1 MKKKKSFILMLVF
14 LLITS
19 ASLSFGTYKV
29 KAVTQFNV
37 TNSYP
42 VNNGS
47 KAPIIG
53 FIAFQFNSAVNID
66 STKDILGDCT
76 IKNYIVKQETTDN
89 VLMLYYNNLNYN
101 TNYTVKLNAA
111 ALKDSNGV
119 QLSGD
124 YNLTFTTGAEY
135 ERLSGPSRYET
146 SVEIAKFGGNHADY
160 VVLATGE
167 DFPDALC
174 AVPLATKYGAP
185 ILLTNKNE
193 LPSAVQSEITSLN
206 PKEIFIVGGIGV
218 ISDNVKNV
226 LQSQGIKVTRISGN
240 DRYETSLAIAQNVN
254 GPTNSEA
261 FIVTGNDYPDALSI
275 ASYAG
280 NKHIPILLTD
290 KNQLPTSVKNYIS
303 SEGITKTYVIGGPG
317 VVSDNVLSTLPN
329 ADRVAGN
336 NRYETNME
344 VLSNFPFFY
353 GETYFATGQS
363 FADALSGAA
372 LAGTLNNP
380 IILVDSSMPDD
391 VASAIRNNKDI
402 MKMKRILGGTGAVP
416 DSIINRILK

>member
-19 ASLSFGTYKV
+19 ISLSFGTYKA
-29 KAVTQFNV
+29 KAATQFNV

-42 VNNGS
+42 VNNSG
-47 KAPIIG
+47 KVPISG
-53 FIAFQFNSAVNID
+53 FIAFQFNSTVNID
-66 STKDILGDCT
+66 STKDLLGDCT
-76 IKNYIVKQETTDN
+76 IRNYIVDKETTDN
-89 VLMLYYNNLNYN
+89 VLMIYYNNLNYN
-101 TNYTVKLNAA
+101 SNYTVKLNAA

-124 YNLTFTTGAEY
+124 YDLAFTTGAEY

-146 SVEIAKFGGNHADY
+146 SVAIAKYGGNHADY

-174 AVPLATKYGAP
+174 AAPLATKYGAP
-185 ILLTNKNE
+185 ILLTSKNA
-193 LPSAVQSEITSLN
+193 LPPEVQNEITSLN
-206 PKEIFIVGGIGV
+206 PKEVFIVGGAGV

-240 DRYETSLAIAQNVN
+240 DRYETSLEIAKYL
-254 GPTNSEA
+254 NSSKPEA
-261 FIVTGNDYPDALSI
+261 FVVTGNDYPDALSI

-280 NKHIPILLTD
+280 NKQTPILLTD
-290 KNQLPTSVKNYIS
+290 KNQLPDSVKNYIS
-303 SEGITKTYVIGGPG
+303 SKGITKTYVIGGSG
-317 VVSDNVLSTLPN
+317 VISDNVLSTLPN
-329 ADRVAGN
+329 AERIAGN

-344 VLSNFPFFY
+344 ILARFPFFY
-353 GETYFATGQS
+353 GNTFFATGLA

-391 VASAIRNNKDI
+391 IAGAIRDNKDM

-416 DSIINRILK
+416 DSLINRILK